1 MITETQ
7 TSIVVLQLTDELL
20 AQLQPFLAGLEFTAW
35 TAGQRTLCL
44 TMHGEVYAALVEHV
58 GTALD
63 YDVHWQSKRVRAR
76 RLRRARAPAG
86 IDQWHSRTS
95 QLPIFWHA
103 DPCQPRGGR
112 VCVPPNSR
120 SNLASMPGRPD
131 TSVSGRL

>member
-63 YDVHWQSKRVRAR
+63 YDVHWQSNEYEPDGFVERVRP
-76 RLRRARAPAG
+76 LELTNGILVPANCRYSG
-86 IDQWHSRTS
+86 TQI
-95 QLPIFWHA
+95 LA
-103 DPCQPRGGR
+103 NR
-112 VCVPPNSR
+112 VEVACACRQIVA
-120 SNLASMPGRPD
+120 LI
-131 TSVSGRL
+131 